1 MYRRCDAGG
10 NATGPGVRRVAIVA
24 VNQCARRAVMA
35 AISALRAVRRSGA
48 IQASSG
54 HIGRRRLPE
63 LLPAAVGQNCAVR
76 FEIRS
81 TRKGI
86 GGSNPSLSA
95 NNKKAGSSPALLRGA
110 PGALLR
116 GTLAGKLVDLIG
128 RALLHPGQHVLI
140 NVQRDGTV
148 CVAKAPGHDPDIDP
162 HADQQ

>member
-1 MYRRCDAGG
+1 MWVESAGKKVSFCLIIL
-10 NATGPGVRRVAIVA
+10 ARVAA
-24 VNQCARRAVMA
+24 D
-35 AISALRAVRRSGA
+35 
-48 IQASSG
+48 
-54 HIGRRRLPE
+54 P
-63 LLPAAVGQNCAVR
+63 
-76 FEIRS
+76 
-81 TRKGI
+81 
-86 GGSNPSLSA
+86 LSA

-116 GTLAGKLVDLIG
+116 GTLADKLVDLIG